1 MYGKV
6 LILLMLAFCLTEVMD
21 NQIRPL
27 AFQGIFMMYL
37 YVGSIVAIMC
47 IYITVL
53 LDNCPSITGRN
64 SREPLT
70 NHDGNGDPESG
81 SLTSFGTL
89 RRAHIDRNKVSRTSF
104 YLRVGALGKFND
116 LIIRQLLKFEVQSRK
131 KNLSTRTSRNFW
143 GKSNENE
150 QESSRNRHFCLN
162 NLRAKHR

>member
-131 KNLSTRTSRNFW
+131 KIFQREHQGIF
-143 GKSNENE
+143 G
-150 QESSRNRHFCLN
+150 ESLMKMNRRVAETGIFV
-162 NLRAKHR
+162 

>member
-21 NQIRPL
+21 NQIKPL

-53 LDNCPSITGRN
+53 LDNCPSLTGRH

-104 YLRVGALGKFND
+104 YLRVGALGKP
-116 LIIRQLLKFEVQSRK
+116 
-131 KNLSTRTSRNFW
+131 TRIYD
-143 GKSNENE
+143 KM
-150 QESSRNRHFCLN
+150 
-162 NLRAKHR
+162 